1 MIQANHVSVIV
12 VQLSQHRFQTYH
24 LSGTLCANIF
34 TLLQTKHVSGTLC
47 EKLFTY
53 LSDISS
59 VRNSFCTSLH
69 MGSRQTRTSK
79 PSRKQKNKT
88 IKTNIRNTKKT
99 NKTNPRRR
107 QPRDRA
113 VHKETFRKTKKTKQT
128 KKHKRT
134 TKKTIK
140 PIPGEETHEIVL
152 CSVDV
157 CKNIVFLF
165 FFCFACSNVF
175 LCCFVVF
182 LFFLTIPYR
191 LLVLSTFCLWHAH
204 IRAASVA
211 TKS

>member
-79 PSRKQKNKT
+79 PSRKQKNK
-88 IKTNIRNTKKT
+88 
-99 NKTNPRRR
+99 
-107 QPRDRA
+107 
-113 VHKETFRKTKKTKQT
+113 QT
-128 KKHKRT
+128 KNTLETPKRQ
-134 TKKTIK
+134 IK
-140 PIPGEETHEIVL
+140 PIPGEDSQEIVL
-152 CSVDV
+152 CTRKPLGKPKKQNKQ
-157 CKNIVFLF
+157 KN
-165 FFCFACSNVF
+165 
-175 LCCFVVF
+175 
-182 LFFLTIPYR
+182 
-191 LLVLSTFCLWHAH
+191 
-204 IRAASVA
+204 
-211 TKS
+211 TKEQPKKQ